1 MSRIGKQPI
10 PLPQGVTVT
19 VMPDNTVIVKGPKGE
34 LKRQFHPD
42 MRIVLEDNVL
52 RVERPSDARQHRAFH
67 GLTRALLA
75 NMVHGVHQGFTKEL
89 EVHGVGYRA
98 EVQGGK
104 LVLNV
109 GYSHPVTIDPPAGIR
124 FTAERLPTGITRIT
138 VQGIDKEL
146 VGEIAARI
154 RRVRPPEPYHGKGIR
169 YRGEYIRQKAGKAGR
184 K

>member
-1 MSRIGKQPI
+1 MSRIGKKPI
-10 PLPQGVTVT
+10 DLPKGVSVT

-34 LKRQFHPD
+34 LKRQFNPD
-42 MRIVLEDNVL
+42 MRIIVEDGVV
-52 RVERPSDARQHRAFH
+52 RVERPSDRRDHRALH

-75 NMVHGVHQGFTKEL
+75 NMVQGVSQGFTKEL
-89 EVHGVGYRA
+89 EVIGVGYRA
-98 EVQGGK
+98 EVQGKK

-109 GYSHPVTIDPPAGIR
+109 GYSHPVEFEPPQGIE
-124 FTAERLPTGITRIT
+124 FTAERTPAGTTIIA
-138 VQGIDKEL
+138 VKGIDKEL

-169 YRGEYIRQKAGKAGR
+169 YRGEYVPQKAGKAGR

>member
-10 PLPQGVTVT
+10 ELPKGVTVT
-19 VMPDNTVIVKGPKGE
+19 LLPDNTVTVKGPKGE
-34 LKRQFHPD
+34 LTRQFHPD
-42 MRIVLEDNVL
+42 MKIVVEDNVL
-52 RVERPSDARQHRAFH
+52 RVERPSDQRQHRAFH

-75 NMVHGVHQGFTKEL
+75 NMVQGVSQGFKKEL

-98 EVQGGK
+98 EVQGGR
-104 LVLNV
+104 LILNV
-109 GYSHPVTIDPPAGIR
+109 GYSHPVTFDPPAGIT
-124 FTAERLPTGITRIT
+124 FTAERLPTGVTRIG
-138 VQGIDKEL
+138 VEGIDKEL

-169 YRGEYIRQKAGKAGR
+169 YRGEYVRQKAGKAGR

>member
-52 RVERPSDARQHRAFH
+52 RVERPSDARHHRAFH

-109 GYSHPVTIDPPAGIR
+109 GYSHPVTIDPPQGIQ
-124 FTAERLPTGITRIT
+124 FTAERLPTGVTRIV

>member
-1 MSRIGKQPI
+1 MSRIGKKPI
-10 PLPQGVTVT
+10 NLPQGVSVT

-42 MRIVLEDNVL
+42 MKIVVEDGVV
-52 RVERPSDARQHRAFH
+52 RVERPSDARHHRAFH

-75 NMVHGVHQGFTKEL
+75 NMVQGVHEGFTKEL
-89 EVHGVGYRA
+89 EIIGVGYRA
-98 EVQGGK
+98 EVQGK
-104 LVLNV
+104 NLVLNV
-109 GYSHPVTIDPPAGIR
+109 GYSHPVVFEPPEGIT
-124 FTAERLPTGITRIT
+124 FTAERTTAGTTIIA
-138 VQGIDKEL
+138 VKGIDKEL

-169 YRGEYIRQKAGKAGR
+169 YRGEFVRQKAGKAGR

>member
-52 RVERPSDARQHRAFH
+52 RVERPSDARHHRAFH

-109 GYSHPVTIDPPAGIR
+109 GYSHPVTIDPPQGIQ
-124 FTAERLPTGITRIT
+124 FTAERLASGVTRIV

-146 VGEIAARI
+146 VGEVAARI

>member
-52 RVERPSDARQHRAFH
+52 RVERPSDARHHRAFH

-109 GYSHPVTIDPPAGIR
+109 GYSHPVTIDPPQGIQ
-124 FTAERLPTGITRIT
+124 FTAERLPTGVTRIV

-146 VGEIAARI
+146 VGEVAARI

>member
-1 MSRIGKQPI
+1 MSRIGKKPI

-34 LKRQFHPD
+34 LKRRFHSD
-42 MRIVLEDNVL
+42 MKIIVEDGVV
-52 RVERPSDARQHRAFH
+52 RVERPTDSRQHRAFH

-75 NMVHGVHQGFTKEL
+75 NMVEGVSKGFTKEL
-89 EVHGVGYRA
+89 EIIGVGYRA
-98 EVQGGK
+98 EVQGTN

-109 GYSHPVTIDPPAGIR
+109 GYSHPVVMEPPEGITFKAERTPAG
-124 FTAERLPTGITRIT
+124 TTVIT
-138 VQGIDKEL
+138 VSGIDKEL
-146 VGEIAARI
+146 VGEVAARI

-169 YRGEYIRQKAGKAGR
+169 YRGEFVRQKAGKAGR

>member
-1 MSRIGKQPI
+1 MSRIGKKPI

-42 MRIVLEDNVL
+42 MKIVVEDGVV
-52 RVERPSDARQHRAFH
+52 RVERPTDNRQHRAFH

-75 NMVHGVHQGFTKEL
+75 NMVTGVSKGFTKEL
-89 EVHGVGYRA
+89 EIIGVGYRA
-98 EVQGGK
+98 DVQGSN

-109 GYSHPVTIDPPAGIR
+109 GYSHPVVMEPPEGIT
-124 FTAERLPTGITRIT
+124 FKAERTPSGTTVIT
-138 VQGIDKEL
+138 VSGIDKEL
-146 VGEIAARI
+146 VGEVAARI

-169 YRGEYIRQKAGKAGR
+169 YRGEFVRQKAGKAGR